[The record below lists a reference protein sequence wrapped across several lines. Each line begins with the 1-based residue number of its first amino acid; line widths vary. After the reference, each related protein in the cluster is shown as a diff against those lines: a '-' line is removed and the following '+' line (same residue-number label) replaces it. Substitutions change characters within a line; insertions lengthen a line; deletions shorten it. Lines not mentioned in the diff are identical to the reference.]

1 MPLNLYESEPP
12 EQHSVDF
19 DVLLNENVPV
29 QHQDTSTVRNIV
41 IAQST
46 YVVVSRIYRPRS
58 APNSLLYI
66 TKLLENEADDYDS
79 ARYVTTFCYTQEVVD
94 PLLFTTS
101 GEEHVIRKDGIKG
114 LVSSITVV
122 VNETVEIDD
131 GEYYLLLALVKDPLT
146 PPLPMRLMKNLLQR
160 ALMNKVTR
168 FEHLHGHWPT
178 AKEAEEDSEP
188 GASLLLRSDLFVFR
202 YLVFCF
208 KIILGI
214 KYHTF
219 YDFEVY
225 WYLGGKIAGILV
237 SHYPPWPGLIYD
249 KQRVAAARL
258 QSEASSPFLPS
269 RLLEISSS

>member
-1 MPLNLYESEPP
+1 
-12 EQHSVDF
+12 
-19 DVLLNENVPV
+19 
-29 QHQDTSTVRNIV
+29 
-41 IAQST
+41 
-46 YVVVSRIYRPRS
+46 
-58 APNSLLYI
+58 
-66 TKLLENEADDYDS
+66 
-79 ARYVTTFCYTQEVVD
+79 
-94 PLLFTTS
+94 
-101 GEEHVIRKDGIKG
+101 
-114 LVSSITVV
+114 
-122 VNETVEIDD
+122 
-131 GEYYLLLALVKDPLT
+131 
-146 PPLPMRLMKNLLQR
+146 
-160 ALMNKVTR
+160 MNKVTR

-188 GASLLLRSDLFVFR
+188 GVSLLLRSDLFVFR

-269 RLLEISSS
+269 RVLEISSS